1 MGSGAQ
7 SIPSSAPPGQ
17 EVEYNIVYQRL
28 VENENDV
35 VGQLAYCL
43 YKQSKQNYLREF
55 LRLNGRRPSDDE
67 LRTHVNCAEL
77 PTLSDYR
84 QKATQVVA
92 ELLAQAAEEK
102 QEELEA
108 YFKNQLWEL
117 INRHQPETLPEKGWR
132 WFKGLLYG
140 GAGGVVGNFFTTIV
154 VLLILFG
161 AASSA
166 SRDEFAKSAKE
177 RFVSGLAEVIG
188 VGVTIS
194 GKEEPQVPAAV
205 VSPDV
210 NGE

>member
-1 MGSGAQ
+1 M
-7 SIPSSAPPGQ
+7 
-17 EVEYNIVYQRL
+17 
-28 VENENDV
+28 
-35 VGQLAYCL
+35 
-43 YKQSKQNYLREF
+43 
-55 LRLNGRRPSDDE
+55 
-67 LRTHVNCAEL
+67 NCAEL

-108 YFKNQLWEL
+108 YFKNQLWEF
-117 INRHQPETLPEKGWR
+117 INRHQPESLSERGWR
-132 WFKGLLYG
+132 WLKGLLYG

-166 SRDEFAKSAKE
+166 SRDEFARSAKE
-177 RFVSGLAEVIG
+177 RFVSGIAEVIG

-194 GKEEPQVPAAV
+194 GKGPAPSTPA
-205 VSPDV
+205 PDDAPV
-210 NGE
+210 Q